1 MKMEVHLQHRLE
13 QRLQLSQ
20 QMLQNLEM
28 LQKPILEL
36 RQAID
41 EELQQNPALD
51 IATETEERPAETA
64 PETKTEKEETAKT
77 EFLESVEEELFQAER
92 RGRAAGGDDGDR
104 RQEFL
109 QSVGAP
115 EATLRDHLRT
125 QLGLIK
131 IGRAHV

>member
-1 MKMEVHLQHRLE
+1 MKMEVHLQHRME

-36 RQAID
+36 YQAIS
-41 EELQQNPALD
+41 EELQQNPALEID
-51 IATETEERPAETA
+51 TEAEERPAEPS
-64 PETKTEKEETAKT
+64 PEAKAEDAAEAAKT
-77 EFLESVEEELFQAER
+77 EYLESVEEELFQAER
-92 RGRAAGGDDGDR
+92 RGRPAGGDDGDR

-115 EATLRDHLRT
+115 EASLRDHLRI
-125 QLGLIK
+125 QLG
-131 IGRAHV
+131 

>member
-41 EELQQNPALD
+41 EELIKNPALD
-51 IATETEERPAETA
+51 LASETEERPPEPA
-64 PETKTEKEETAKT
+64 PDTKAEKEEAAKT

-92 RGRAAGGDDGDR
+92 RGRPSGGDDGDR

-115 EATLRDHLRT
+115 EASLRDHLRI
-125 QLGLIK
+125 QLG
-131 IGRAHV
+131 